1 MPRVDTYKCNTDGAS
16 KGNPGPSSSAFCIR
30 DGHGNLLHAE
40 GKMIGVSNNLI
51 AEIVAMRLG
60 LEYCKYHN
68 LFPLIMETDSL
79 AVKNMVE
86 GAWHIPWEA
95 TMEIRRIQV
104 LKEGLEVAIEH
115 TLREGNKLADFMAN
129 IVFSFA
135 GTDSISYNDFQA
147 LPEAD

>member
-1 MPRVDTYKCNTDGAS
+1 
-16 KGNPGPSSSAFCIR
+16 
-30 DGHGNLLHAE
+30 
-40 GKMIGVSNNLI
+40 
-51 AEIVAMRLG
+51 
-60 LEYCKYHN
+60 
-68 LFPLIMETDSL
+68 METDSL

-86 GAWHIPWEA
+86 GAWHIPWEV

-129 IVFSFA
+129 IVFSVA

-147 LPEAD
+147 LPKEAKTILNMDKRQIPNLRIRKLQNRIYTHDG